1 MRPPFDVRLPQR
13 RRWPW
18 IAIGASVLLH
28 SLFLFTSVSGRR
40 PTFPRLPQQ
49 LIVLSP
55 PSEGREDVPMRYQP
69 PEAQANRNGRA
80 PAEGERARG
89 DRLSR
94 PVLPTP
100 PRKAVAALPEKPPE
114 RPAADTGS
122 APRTQPAPRQAPADA
137 LGRIAPGLAQ
147 GRLWVRP
154 LPLPPKELAQRLT
167 RSRAELVDSAV
178 TSIVQA

>member
-1 MRPPFDVRLPQR
+1 
-13 RRWPW
+13 
-18 IAIGASVLLH
+18 
-28 SLFLFTSVSGRR
+28 
-40 PTFPRLPQQ
+40 
-49 LIVLSP
+49 
-55 PSEGREDVPMRYQP
+55 YQP
-69 PEAQANRNGRA
+69 PEAQANRTGRT

-89 DRLSR
+89 TRVSR

-122 APRTQPAPRQAPADA
+122 ARRPHPPPRQPQADA

-167 RSRAELVDSAV
+167 RSRAELGDSGV
-178 TSIVQA
+178 TTIVQAYLHDSANTP